1 MIDPFLTFLSVPNF
15 GLRAFSSRFSLGIV
29 ADQAP
34 VSHKQNKERKLL
46 DTMNLRCQLPIRQE
60 GVATLAMYLIDALAR
75 SIAIIF
81 ACHCLHLTP
90 FLCPVDSSAIIYLQI
105 FLLLTSMTRVFSVS
119 LYLPC
124 TMRPEAR
131 AGINIFDDD
140 TTALQLRLALGGMRI
155 KASEHQTQRD
165 ADDIIPSSW
174 VNM

>member
-1 MIDPFLTFLSVPNF
+1 
-15 GLRAFSSRFSLGIV
+15 
-29 ADQAP
+29 
-34 VSHKQNKERKLL
+34 
-46 DTMNLRCQLPIRQE
+46 MNLRCQLSIRQE

-81 ACHCLHLTP
+81 ACHRLHLAP
-90 FLCPVDSSAIIYLQI
+90 FLCAIDSSAIYLQI
-105 FLLLTSMTRVFSVS
+105 FLLFTSMTRVFSVS

-124 TMRPEAR
+124 TMRPEVR

-140 TTALQLRLALGGMRI
+140 TTALQLRLALGGTRI

-165 ADDIIPSSW
+165 ADEILPSSW